1 MRAKQLLITTGRFA
15 LLLLLFYVFFIIG
28 SLAISGRIPDTE
40 SEPGILDPTTG
51 FLFFGLINTLLI
63 IRLIKSSRW
72 SGWKLALA
80 LAFAY
85 FGAVTILTQIEA
97 WYFMSNI
104 TFDQNLLPYL
114 LLMGLP
120 IAFVYIPL
128 AVWIL
133 GKGKKESL
141 TTQSTFIIKFPAQQ
155 WFWKLG
161 AIAIVYIILY
171 WSAGY
176 FIAWQN
182 ADLRAFYGSPGAII
196 PFWEHTANTLRADPE
211 LFPFQAFRA
220 MLWTLCAIPILLG
233 SKVNVWRTAILVG
246 LFFTVPQISGLI
258 LENPLMPIASIRTSH
273 MIEGI
278 ATNVV
283 FGMCIVWLLHRK
295 HTSLEDLFGI
305 KQGDTHILADQRN

>member
-128 AVWIL
+128 A
-133 GKGKKESL
+133 
-141 TTQSTFIIKFPAQQ
+141 
-155 WFWKLG
+155 
-161 AIAIVYIILY
+161 
-171 WSAGY
+171 
-176 FIAWQN
+176 
-182 ADLRAFYGSPGAII
+182 
-196 PFWEHTANTLRADPE
+196 
-211 LFPFQAFRA
+211 
-220 MLWTLCAIPILLG
+220 
-233 SKVNVWRTAILVG
+233 
-246 LFFTVPQISGLI
+246 
-258 LENPLMPIASIRTSH
+258 
-273 MIEGI
+273 
-278 ATNVV
+278 
-283 FGMCIVWLLHRK
+283 
-295 HTSLEDLFGI
+295 
-305 KQGDTHILADQRN
+305 

>member
-1 MRAKQLLITTGRFA
+1 MRAKQLLITTGRLA

-133 GKGKKESL
+133 GKGKKREPYYSIHFYNKVSSPTMVLEIRRYRHSL
-141 TTQSTFIIKFPAQQ
+141 YYSLLECGVFYSMAKCGLTRIL
-155 WFWKLG
+155 WKPGSHNSFLG
-161 AIAIVYIILY
+161 AY
-171 WSAGY
+171 S
-176 FIAWQN
+176 QHSSC
-182 ADLRAFYGSPGAII
+182 RS
-196 PFWEHTANTLRADPE
+196 
-211 LFPFQAFRA
+211 
-220 MLWTLCAIPILLG
+220 
-233 SKVNVWRTAILVG
+233 
-246 LFFTVPQISGLI
+246 
-258 LENPLMPIASIRTSH
+258 
-273 MIEGI
+273 
-278 ATNVV
+278 
-283 FGMCIVWLLHRK
+283 
-295 HTSLEDLFGI
+295 
-305 KQGDTHILADQRN
+305 